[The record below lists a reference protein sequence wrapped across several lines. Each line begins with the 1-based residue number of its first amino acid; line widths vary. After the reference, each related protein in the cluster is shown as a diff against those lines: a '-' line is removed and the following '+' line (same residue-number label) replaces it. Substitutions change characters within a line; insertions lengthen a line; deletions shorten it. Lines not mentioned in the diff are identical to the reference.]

1 MGILNKYMN
10 QPKKTHMEKAH
21 HILMYLMGIEDYEIL
36 YQYKD
41 ENDMHGFTNVDWAND
56 MNKWSLYQA
65 TYLSLE
71 EA

>member
-41 ENDMHGFTNVDWAND
+41 ENDMHGFTNVD
-56 MNKWSLYQA
+56 
-65 TYLSLE
+65 
-71 EA
+71 